1 MIILR
6 LTTLIL
12 YKTKAMNRFILLMAV
27 VFTAS
32 AAIAQTASEPS
43 PKPEEEIIINKEY
56 DEDGNL
62 VRYDSTRTYRFYSD
76 PSIESLNLG
85 ELEEL
90 FGESS
95 PLMQLFQG
103 MFANDSLFAGMP
115 GFEGFPDT
123 AMVKNF
129 SFKLDSTFTRNFP
142 FRMDSAM
149 FIGPDSSFM
158 LPPGFI
164 MPNMQGLEELMKQF
178 GDEFGSD
185 DPFSDFLKRRDPADY
200 ERFFDPEHRQEWEEL
215 IERHQ
220 REMEE
225 MYRQWDQ
232 NAPKKEY

>member
-1 MIILR
+1 M
-6 LTTLIL
+6 
-12 YKTKAMNRFILLMAV
+12 
-27 VFTAS
+27 
-32 AAIAQTASEPS
+32 
-43 PKPEEEIIINKEY
+43 INKEY

-76 PSIESLNLG
+76 PSIDSFNFG
-85 ELEEL
+85 EFEEL

-95 PLMQLFQG
+95 PMMQLLQG
-103 MFANDSLFAGMP
+103 MFGNDSLFAGMP
-115 GFEGFPDT
+115 GFEGFPSQFFGSDSTMPFMFGFPDT

-129 SFKLDSTFTRNFP
+129 SFKLDTTFTRNFP

-164 MPNMQGLEELMKQF
+164 MPHMQGLEEFMQQF

-200 ERFFDPEHRQEWEEL
+200 ERFFDPEHSQEWEEL